1 MNHFYKILKF
11 AYPYKRMAVLNA
23 LLNIMSVIFGLFSFT
38 LVIPMLGI
46 LFDTQAK
53 VVLKPSS
60 EFELGNILDYSKDY
74 LSYWLSSSIE
84 KIGPSK
90 ALAYICVG
98 IVLAFFLKNLSRYLA
113 QYTLVPIRTG
123 ISRDIRRALHTKI
136 SMLSVSY
143 FSEKRKGDLMSRMTT
158 DVNQV
163 EISMMSTLSLIVRD
177 PVNIIA
183 SVIFLLAMSTKLTL
197 VVFFLFPIAGFIIG
211 NIGKSL
217 KKKSQKGQIQIARI
231 LSAIEENIFG
241 LKVIKAFNAEKQI
254 NRKFEEELSK
264 HQNIMSSILR
274 RRDLASPMSEFLST
288 MVMVVVIWYGG
299 NLIFESQEN
308 PGMGTLSPQAFIGF
322 IVIFSQILPPIKS
335 LSEGYYSIQRGS
347 ASAERI
353 TDILE
358 AEIEVKEKA
367 NPTAI
372 KAFKNAIEFKN
383 ANFGYTK
390 DNVLKNINL
399 KLKKGQS
406 IALVGQSGGG
416 KSTLANL
423 VTRYYDVKNG
433 SLEIDGINIKEYKLS
448 DLRGL
453 MGIVTQDAILFND
466 SIYNNIALGIDNP
479 DPEKVIEAAKI
490 ANAHEFISKFEDGYQ
505 HNIGDGGHKLSGGQK
520 QRLSIAR
527 AVMKNPPILILD
539 EATSALDTESE
550 RLVQDALTKLMA
562 NRTSLVIA
570 HRLSTIQNADT
581 IVVVNDGEIVEQG
594 THEEL
599 LKIEGNYH
607 KLHHMQNLT

>member
-1 MNHFYKILKF
+1 
-11 AYPYKRMAVLNA
+11 MALLNA
-23 LLNIMSVIFGLFSFT
+23 LLNILSVIFGLFSFT

-46 LFDTQAK
+46 LFDTQQK
-53 VVLKPSS
+53 ITNKPTGDLS
-60 EFELGNILDYSKDY
+60 LDWLKDY
-74 LSYWLSSSIE
+74 LSYWMSTSIDQ
-84 KIGPSK
+84 IGPSK
-90 ALAYICVG
+90 ALGYICIG
-98 IVLAFFLKNLSRYLA
+98 IVLAFFLKNLTRYLA

-123 ISRDIRRALHTKI
+123 ISRDLRRALHTKM
-136 SMLSVSY
+136 SLLSISY

-163 EISMMSTLSLIVRD
+163 EASMMSTLGLVVRD
-177 PVNIIA
+177 PVNII
-183 SVIFLLAMSTKLTL
+183 SSIVLLLTMSAKLTL
-197 VVFFLFPIAGFIIG
+197 VVFFLFPVAGLIIG

-217 KKKSQKGQIQIARI
+217 KRKSRKGQVQIARI

-241 LKVIKAFNAEKQI
+241 LKVIKAFNAEQQI
-254 NRKFEEELSK
+254 NRKFEEELEK
-264 HQNIMSSILR
+264 HQNIMSSIMR

-299 NLIFESQEN
+299 NLIFDSQLN
-308 PGMGTLSPQAFIGF
+308 PEQGSLSPQAFIGF

-335 LSEGYYSIQRGS
+335 LSQGYYSIQRGS

-353 TDILE
+353 TEILD
-358 AEIEVKEKA
+358 AEIEVKEKENA
-367 NPTAI
+367 KNI
-372 KAFKNAIEFKN
+372 SSFNKGIQFKNAGF
-383 ANFGYTK
+383 AYTEK
-390 DNVLKNINL
+390 SVLKNINFTIQ
-399 KLKKGQS
+399 KGQT

-423 VTRYYDVKNG
+423 IARYYDVKEG
-433 SLEIDGINIKEYKLS
+433 SLEIDGTDIRDFKLA

-466 SIYNNIALGIDNP
+466 SIYNNIALGIENP
-479 DPEKVIEAAKI
+479 NPEKIIEAAKI
-490 ANAHEFISKFEDGYQ
+490 ANAHEFIMKFEGGYQ

-562 NRTSLVIA
+562 NRTSVVIA
-570 HRLSTIQNADT
+570 HRLSTIQSADR
-581 IVVVNDGEIVEQG
+581 IVVINDGEIVEQG
-594 THEEL
+594 THQEL
-599 LKIEGNYH
+599 LQIEGQYH
-607 KLHHMQNLT
+607 KLHHMQNLK

>member
-1 MNHFYKILKF
+1 MNDFYKILKF
-11 AYPYKRMAVLNA
+11 AYPYKRMALLNA
-23 LLNIMSVIFGLFSFT
+23 LLNILSVVFGLFSFT
-38 LVIPMLGI
+38 LIIPMLGI
-46 LFDTQAK
+46 LFDTQE
-53 VVLKPSS
+53 VTSLKPSGEMS
-60 EFELGNILDYSKDY
+60 LEYFKEY
-74 LSYWLSSSIE
+74 LSYWLNSSIQ

-90 ALAYICVG
+90 ALGYICIG
-98 IVLAFFLKNLSRYLA
+98 IVFAFFLKNLTRYLA

-123 ISRDIRRALHTKI
+123 ISRDLRRALHTKI
-136 SMLSVSY
+136 SVLSISY

-163 EISMMSTLSLIVRD
+163 ENSMMSTLSLIVRD
-177 PVNIIA
+177 PVNIIS
-183 SVIFLLAMSTKLTL
+183 SVFLLLTMSAKLTL
-197 VVFFLFPIAGFIIG
+197 VVFFLFPVAGIIIG

-254 NRKFEEELSK
+254 NQKFEEELGK

-299 NLIFESQEN
+299 NLIFESQDN
-308 PGMGTLSPQAFIGF
+308 PTSNSLSPQAFIGF

-335 LSEGYYSIQRGS
+335 LSQGYYNIQRGS
-347 ASAERI
+347 ASAQRI
-353 TDILE
+353 TAILE
-358 AEIEVKEKA
+358 AEIEVKEKE
-367 NPTAI
+367 NAI
-372 KAFKNAIEFKN
+372 PIQTFKNSIEFKN
-383 ANFGYTK
+383 TSFGYTRK
-390 DNVLKNINL
+390 SVLNNLNL
-399 KLKKGQS
+399 KIKKGQT

-423 VTRYYDVKNG
+423 VTRYYDVTKG
-433 SLEIDGINIKEYKLS
+433 SLEIDGHNIKDYKVG
-448 DLRGL
+448 DLRRL

-466 SIYNNIALGIDNP
+466 SIFNNIALGIDNP
-479 DPEKVIEAAKI
+479 DPKKVMEAAKI
-490 ANAHEFISKFEDGYQ
+490 ANAHEFISKFEEGYH

-570 HRLSTIQNADT
+570 HRLSTIQKADT
-581 IVVVNDGEIVEQG
+581 IVVINDGAVVEQG

-607 KLHHMQNLT
+607 KLHHMQNLN